1 MDLSVKK
8 YLFWIFVLI
17 LVSGNLSVS
26 KSFAVQVNAF
36 EIPSQNI
43 SKEKY
48 ISVLNNYVVEL
59 QLARAVPYI
68 DSKTGEVVGYK
79 LLDIQTESS
88 LNIVGLK
95 NGDVIKHVNFIKV
108 NSASRSLELFFRLKE
123 KLLDSKKLV
132 IGILR
137 KNMEMNLNFNLVTD
151 IKN

>member
-1 MDLSVKK
+1 MDLIVKR
-8 YLFWIFVLI
+8 YLLWVVILI
-17 LVSGNLSVS
+17 LVSGSLLVS
-26 KSFAVQVNAF
+26 KSFAVQIKVF

-48 ISVLNNYVVEL
+48 ISAINNYVVEL
-59 QLARAVPYI
+59 QLARTVPYV

-79 LLDIQTESS
+79 LLDIQKESS
-88 LNIVGLK
+88 LNIIGLK
-95 NGDVIKHVNFIKV
+95 NGDVVKHVNFIKV
-108 NSASRSLELFFRLKE
+108 NSASRSLELFLGLKE

-132 IGILR
+132 IGVLR